1 MKYLKLRPNLPIVGG
16 VLGMSLITSGC
27 ATSRAATNAQ
37 PVMQPQ
43 ANHQPAKMH
52 GDKHGKHDGK
62 RGKMWQDLNLTAAQQ
77 AQIEQIKAR
86 NNVAM
91 KQLKASIAQQEATIA
106 QQKQAGAN
114 TATLLAL
121 HQQRQNSV
129 EQMMALKKQQRQQML
144 SVLTPE
150 QQLKFYER
158 QTKRGWDDGKRAKH
172 DKHDKRR
179 PMNGTPNS
187 AWQSP
192 AQGSNA
198 VQPVNG
204 R

>member
-1 MKYLKLRPNLPIVGG
+1 MKNLSLSLMIGG

-43 ANHQPAKMH
+43 AHHQPAKMH
-52 GDKHGKHDGK
+52 GDKHGKHDDK

-77 AQIEQIKAR
+77 AQFDQIKAR
-86 NNVAM
+86 YDVAR
-91 KQLKASIAQQEATIA
+91 KQLKATIAQQEATIA

-150 QQLKFYER
+150 QQLKFYE
-158 QTKRGWDDGKRAKH
+158 QQGKRGWQDGKGKGK
-172 DKHDKRR
+172 DKHNQHR
-179 PMNGTPNS
+179 PMRDMPPAPTNTTTL
-187 AWQSP
+187 WQAP
-192 AQGSNA
+192 AQGSNT
-198 VQPVNG
+198 V
-204 R
+204 

>member
-1 MKYLKLRPNLPIVGG
+1 MKNLSLSLMIGG

-43 ANHQPAKMH
+43 AHHQPAKMH

-77 AQIEQIKAR
+77 AQFDQIKAR
-86 NNVAM
+86 YDVAR
-91 KQLKASIAQQEATIA
+91 KQLKATIAQQEATIA

-150 QQLKFYER
+150 QQLKFYE
-158 QTKRGWDDGKRAKH
+158 QQGKRGWQDGKGKGK
-172 DKHDKRR
+172 DKHNQHR
-179 PMNGTPNS
+179 PMRDMPPAPTNTTTL
-187 AWQSP
+187 WQAP
-192 AQGSNA
+192 AQGSNT
-198 VQPVNG
+198 V
-204 R
+204 

>member
-1 MKYLKLRPNLPIVGG
+1 MKNLS
-16 VLGMSLITSGC
+16 LSLISGALGLSLMASGC

-43 ANHQPAKMH
+43 AHHQPAKMH

-77 AQIEQIKAR
+77 AQLDQIKAR
-86 NNVAM
+86 YDAAK
-91 KQLKASIAQQEATIA
+91 KQLKATIAQQEATIA

-144 SVLTPE
+144 SILTPE
-150 QQLKFYER
+150 QQLKFYE
-158 QTKRGWDDGKRAKH
+158 QQGKHGWQDGKGKRTDKH
-172 DKHDKRR
+172 DKHR
-179 PMNGTPNS
+179 PMRDMP
-187 AWQSP
+187 WQAP
-192 AQGSNA
+192 AQGGNI
-198 VQPVNG
+198 VQPNSTTNA

>member
-1 MKYLKLRPNLPIVGG
+1 MKNLSLSLIGG

-27 ATSRAATNAQ
+27 ATSSAATSNAQ

-43 ANHQPAKMH
+43 AHHHPAKMY
-52 GDKHGKHDGK
+52 GDKHGKHGSK
-62 RGKMWQDLNLTAAQQ
+62 RGNGWKDLDLTATQQ

-86 NNVAM
+86 YDAAK
-91 KQLKASIAQQEATIA
+91 KQLKATIAQQEATIA

-144 SVLTPE
+144 SILTPE
-150 QQLKFYER
+150 QQLKFYE
-158 QTKRGWDDGKRAKH
+158 QQDKHGWQDGKGKGT
-172 DKHDKRR
+172 DKHR
-179 PMNGTPNS
+179 PMRDMP
-187 AWQSP
+187 WQAP
-192 AQGSNA
+192 AQGGDI
-198 VQPVNG
+198 VQPNSTTNT

>member
-1 MKYLKLRPNLPIVGG
+1 MKNLSLSLMIGG

-43 ANHQPAKMH
+43 AHHQPAKMH

-77 AQIEQIKAR
+77 AQLDQIKAR
-86 NNVAM
+86 YDAAK
-91 KQLKASIAQQEATIA
+91 KQLKATIAQQEATIA

-144 SVLTPE
+144 SILTPE
-150 QQLKFYER
+150 QQLKFYE
-158 QTKRGWDDGKRAKH
+158 QQGKHGWQDGKGKRTDKH
-172 DKHDKRR
+172 DKHR
-179 PMNGTPNS
+179 PMRDMP
-187 AWQSP
+187 WQAP
-192 AQGSNA
+192 AQGGNI
-198 VQPVNG
+198 VQPNSTTNA

>member
-1 MKYLKLRPNLPIVGG
+1 MKNLSLSLMIGG

-43 ANHQPAKMH
+43 AHHQPAKMH

-77 AQIEQIKAR
+77 TQFDQIKAR
-86 NNVAM
+86 YDAAK

-144 SVLTPE
+144 SILTPE
-150 QQLKFYER
+150 QQLKFYE
-158 QTKRGWDDGKRAKH
+158 QQGKHGWQDGKGKRTDKH
-172 DKHDKRR
+172 DKHR
-179 PMNGTPNS
+179 PMRDMP
-187 AWQSP
+187 WQAP
-192 AQGSNA
+192 AQGGNI
-198 VQPVNG
+198 VQPNSTTNT

>member
-1 MKYLKLRPNLPIVGG
+1 MKNLSLSLMIGG

-43 ANHQPAKMH
+43 AHHQPAKMH
-52 GDKHGKHDGK
+52 GDKHGKHGGK

-77 AQIEQIKAR
+77 AQFDQIKAR
-86 NNVAM
+86 YDVAR
-91 KQLKASIAQQEATIA
+91 KQLKATIAQQEATIA

-150 QQLKFYER
+150 QQLKFYE
-158 QTKRGWDDGKRAKH
+158 QQGKRGWQDGKGKGK
-172 DKHDKRR
+172 DKHNQHR
-179 PMNGTPNS
+179 PMRDMPPAPTNTTTL
-187 AWQSP
+187 WQAP
-192 AQGSNA
+192 AQGSNT
-198 VQPVNG
+198 V
-204 R
+204 

>member
-1 MKYLKLRPNLPIVGG
+1 MKNLSLSLIGG

-27 ATSRAATNAQ
+27 ATSSAATSNAQ

-43 ANHQPAKMH
+43 AHHHPAKMY
-52 GDKHGKHDGK
+52 GDKHGKHGSK

-77 AQIEQIKAR
+77 TQLDQIKAR
-86 NNVAM
+86 YDAAK

-144 SVLTPE
+144 SILTPE
-150 QQLKFYER
+150 QQLKFYE
-158 QTKRGWDDGKRAKH
+158 QQGKHGWQDGKGKRTDKH
-172 DKHDKRR
+172 DKHR
-179 PMNGTPNS
+179 PMRDMP
-187 AWQSP
+187 WQAP
-192 AQGSNA
+192 AQGGNI
-198 VQPVNG
+198 VQPASATNT